1 MYYYHITK
9 HLRRIRTV
17 KSLLVTGDTE
27 HAFNTYSSTRY
38 TEDIS
43 SYSYYIRV
51 LALKMLL
58 YYKDIVLRELDC

>member
-1 MYYYHITK
+1 MCYYHITE

-17 KSLLVTGDTE
+17 KSLLVTGNTE
-27 HAFNTYSSTRY
+27 YAFNTYSSTRY

-58 YYKDIVLRELDC
+58 HYKNIVLRELNY